1 MMKDRYPRTVAEF
14 AQHCMRV
21 VVCCDD
27 CDSRRV
33 VSPDI
38 LSLTFGDD
46 FDCYS
51 SLVELRLQ
59 LRCEH
64 CGQRRRRI
72 ELRDV
77 NELEPLRHAAE

>member
-1 MMKDRYPRTVAEF
+1 MAEF
-14 AQHCMRV
+14 AEHGMRV
-21 VVCCDD
+21 VICCDD

-51 SLVELRLQ
+51 SWAELKLQ
-59 LRCEH
+59 LRCEN
-64 CGQRRRRI
+64 CGERRRRI
-72 ELRDV
+72 ELVD
-77 NELEPLRHAAE
+77 ELELAPTRRAAE